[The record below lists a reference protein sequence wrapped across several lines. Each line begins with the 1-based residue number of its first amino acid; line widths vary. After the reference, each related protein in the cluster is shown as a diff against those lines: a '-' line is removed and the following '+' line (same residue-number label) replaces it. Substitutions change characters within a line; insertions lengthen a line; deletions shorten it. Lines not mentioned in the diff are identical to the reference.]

1 MPLRVHLP
9 PPPPGLFED
18 PREIH
23 DSVRDGVMDWT
34 DAAKP
39 GIPSFTFVESAGDAD
54 IPIVWA
60 EKASGDWYIAY
71 CAWDIQPFARRF
83 GVAQIL
89 VTARWGDDHVAD
101 LHDVYATVL
110 HEMGHAL
117 GIGGH
122 SPDPQDIMYASA
134 SETATTGLSE
144 RDRAT
149 LAELYARPIGT
160 RVVGARGAR

>member
-1 MPLRVHLP
+1 
-9 PPPPGLFED
+9 
-18 PREIH
+18 
-23 DSVRDGVMDWT
+23 MDWT
-34 DAAKP
+34 GAAKP
-39 GIPSFTFVESAGDAD
+39 GIPSFTFVEKAGDAD

-60 EKASGDWYIAY
+60 REPSGDWYIAY
-71 CAWDIQPFARRF
+71 CVWDIQPFARRF
-83 GVAQIL
+83 GVAHIL

-122 SPDPQDIMYASA
+122 SPDPQDIMYPSASA
-134 SETATTGLSE
+134 TATTGLSE

-160 RVVGARGAR
+160 RVVGARGGR